1 MFPYHNLGT
10 KPVFATTINSKRKSR
25 WNRIFGGGKSGG
37 YCEGGTKPVTRA
49 QLCPD
54 EDYYSRYGIYWCGS
68 DSRSVINSLAV

>member
-37 YCEGGTKPVTRA
+37 DCGGYKTSHSGTIM
-49 QLCPD
+49 
-54 EDYYSRYGIYWCGS
+54 S
-68 DSRSVINSLAV
+68 

>member
-10 KPVFATTINSKRKSR
+10 KPVFATTIHSKRKSR
-25 WNRIFGGGKSGG
+25 WNRIFGCGRGR
-37 YCEGGTKPVTRA
+37 GGTKPVTRA

-68 DSRSVINSLAV
+68 DSRSVMNSLAV

>member
-25 WNRIFGGGKSGG
+25 WNRIF
-37 YCEGGTKPVTRA
+37 GGTKPVTRA